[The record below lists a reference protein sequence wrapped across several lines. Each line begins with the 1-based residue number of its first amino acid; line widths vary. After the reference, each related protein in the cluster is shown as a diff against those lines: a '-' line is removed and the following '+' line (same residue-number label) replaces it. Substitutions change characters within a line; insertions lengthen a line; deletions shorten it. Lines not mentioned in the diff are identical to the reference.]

1 VHTWVRTLNL
11 ITGMRALQSKYLL
24 TVILVLFRFGLSSS
38 ASPETHLSTPA
49 DTLISIRQHPL
60 LEGYE
65 SVVIISDRNT
75 YIAGEQVWYTMF
87 VLQSGGK
94 TGQQSKAG
102 YAEILNC
109 NNTPVSQSRIL
120 IDENGTGT
128 GLLSL
133 PDTISSG
140 DYILRGYTRSM
151 AYLGPDHFFTTVVR
165 VFNPY
170 VKDPDYDKISLA
182 GTNAGPSLALYPEG
196 GAMVP
201 DAENKVAVRTTG
213 QGGKGVPVKVFFTD
227 QEGTVAD
234 SVTTDATGLASVN
247 FIPSKTGTLVAIARI
262 ESAEV
267 RAEIPPYSRSD
278 YSLAFSGDGGRT
290 GRMIVKTPGNIAVPL
305 YLSILSPGRISL
317 YRELDRIQKET
328 TVEISFSD
336 LSPGINE
343 ALLYDNRGNLLSSRL
358 FMNTDESM
366 NSVMKNDISYIV
378 RNDSLV
384 VRLPQKISSASV
396 SVSVSDKHP
405 GIDLHSYSCL
415 SVWLTA
421 ATLYNPFM
429 QPFLSG
435 AAEISDDLLITLNDK
450 HLHSRYKKIPVTA
463 GETYGLV
470 VSGIATDLGNL
481 RPAGGKFLFINLPGK
496 NCFLQYTRTDTAG
509 RFSFIVPPRSGS
521 AEIVVYPRDTADNI
535 VIKTSSSFSD
545 EYIPLHHSLVAVSD
559 QADASVLR
567 MSINSQVMRIY
578 NNKERDTLGS
588 SKFDESNFNF
598 YGKSDFHLLLS
609 GFIALPNMEEVFF
622 ELVPNMDLVNSR
634 RGYFFRIFDPV
645 SSNELKITPMLF
657 IDGTY
662 TTDPGTIAEIL
673 PEKTEYIDIIFVPY
687 RLGEVLLPPVIS
699 IVTRQGDYRQQALPE
714 AAMRISYLFSD
725 PEIKFKPFTGDKSGK
740 SPVLSNTLLWA
751 PLLSPES
758 CREYSFRLPDPD
770 YTDALRLNISVSGP
784 GQSPFNI
791 TEIID
796 INRPE

>member
-1 VHTWVRTLNL
+1 ML
-11 ITGMRALQSKYLL
+11 LQ
-24 TVILVLFRFGLSSS
+24 R
-38 ASPETHLSTPA
+38 
-49 DTLISIRQHPL
+49 
-60 LEGYE
+60 
-65 SVVIISDRNT
+65 
-75 YIAGEQVWYTMF
+75 
-87 VLQSGGK
+87 SGGK
-94 TGQQSKAG
+94 ADQQSKAG

-151 AYLGPDHFFTTVVR
+151 AYLGPDHFFTTMIR

-170 VKDPDYDKISLA
+170 VRDTDYDRISLA
-182 GTNAGPSLALYPEG
+182 GTLAGPSLALYPEG

-201 DAENKVAVRTTG
+201 GAVNKVAVRTTG

-247 FIPSKTGTLVAIARI
+247 IIPSKTGTLVAIAQI

-278 YSLAFSGDGGRT
+278 YSLAFSGDGSRMGRI
-290 GRMIVKTPGNIAVPL
+290 IVKTPGSTAGPL
-305 YLSILSPGRISL
+305 YLSIISPGKISL
-317 YRELDRIQKET
+317 YRELDRVQKET
-328 TVEISFSD
+328 PVEINFSD
-336 LSPGINE
+336 LGPGINE
-343 ALLYDNRGNLLSSRL
+343 ALLYDHRGNLLSSRL

-366 NSVMKNDISYIV
+366 NSVMKNDISYII

-384 VRLPQKISSASV
+384 VRLPRKISSASV
-396 SVSVSDKHP
+396 SVTVSEDHA
-405 GIDLHSYSCL
+405 GIDLQSYSCL
-415 SVWLTA
+415 SVWLTT
-421 ATLYNPFM
+421 ATLNNPFM

-435 AAEISDDLLITLNDK
+435 AAEISDDLLITLNDR
-450 HLHSRYKKIPVTA
+450 HLHGRYEEIPVTA
-463 GETYGLV
+463 GETRGLV
-470 VSGIATDLGNL
+470 VSGVVTDLDNL
-481 RPAGGKFLFINLPGK
+481 RPAAGKFLFINLPGK
-496 NCFLQYTRTDTAG
+496 DCFLQYTRTDTAG
-509 RFSFIVPPRSGS
+509 RFNFIVPPRRGS
-521 AEIVVYPRDTADNI
+521 AEVVVYPRDTADNI

-545 EYIPLHHSLVAVSD
+545 DFIPLHCSLAAVSD
-559 QADASVLR
+559 EADGSALR

-578 NNKERDTLGS
+578 NNSERDTLGFS
-588 SKFDESNFNF
+588 EAEGSTGHF
-598 YGKSDFHLLLS
+598 YGKAGYRLLLS
-609 GFIALPNMEEVFF
+609 DFIALPNMEEIFF

-634 RGYFFRIFDPV
+634 RGYFFRMFDPV
-645 SSNELKITPMLF
+645 TGNELKITPMLF

-662 TTDPGTIAEIL
+662 TTDPGTIAEIP

-699 IVTRQGDYRQQALPE
+699 VVTRQGDYRLQALPE

-725 PEIKFKPFTGDKSGK
+725 PEIKFKAFSGDKSGR
-740 SPVLSNTLLWA
+740 SPVLSNTLLWT
-751 PLLSPES
+751 PLLNPES
-758 CREYSFRLPDPD
+758 GREYSFRLPDPD
-770 YTDALRLNISVSGP
+770 YPDALRLNISVSGP
-784 GQSPFNI
+784 GQYPFNI
-791 TEIID
+791 TELID